1 MKKNLISLCHLI
13 FSIIFYSSVTREAL
27 VQAIWKVKPIQKW
40 EIESIQAVL
49 DEEKETQGERKI
61 NQLTF
66 IVDCERW
73 HT

>member
-1 MKKNLISLCHLI
+1 MSFNFFNYI
-13 FSIIFYSSVTREAL
+13 FPSVTREAF

-49 DEEKETQGERKI
+49 DEEKEEQGEGKI

-66 IVDCERW
+66 IVDCKKSKK
-73 HT
+73 HTF

>member
-1 MKKNLISLCHLI
+1 MKKNLIALCHLI
-13 FSIIFYSSVTREAL
+13 FSIIVFSSVTHEAL

-49 DEEKETQGERKI
+49 DEEKEEQGEGKI

-66 IVDCERW
+66 IVDCKKSK
-73 HT
+73 

>member
-1 MKKNLISLCHLI
+1 MKKNLIALSFNFFNYI
-13 FSIIFYSSVTREAL
+13 FSSVTREAL

-49 DEEKETQGERKI
+49 DEEKEEQGEGKI

-66 IVDCERW
+66 IVDCKKSK
-73 HT
+73 